1 MNQREKVPREPCTQT
16 YTFINLNTNTMQTHT
31 SVHVHT
37 YCIFVSYLDLEKPD
51 RAQRQKRADIAGGQQ
66 QLIIRVITLLIWIYG
81 LSESINYIYIY
92 ISSRVQ
98 DCFMCLN
105 YCIGFRYYIFIY
117 IYIYIYIDILHLL
130 SINVSL
136 QSLCHSFVDTVS

>member
-1 MNQREKVPREPCTQT
+1 
-16 YTFINLNTNTMQTHT
+16 MQTHT

-92 ISSRVQ
+92 LHVYKIVLCASIIVLDSDIISLS
-98 DCFMCLN
+98 
-105 YCIGFRYYIFIY
+105 ISISIY
-117 IYIYIYIDILHLL
+117 I
-130 SINVSL
+130 
-136 QSLCHSFVDTVS
+136 